1 MGDNKIERV
10 LDKYLRQAP
19 KEKYVKTVRQGQIQ
33 GEVKAMT
40 IRKTPVLWGIPCDE
54 LMYSRFFET
63 FFTNSNVMPWDG
75 LAFSE
80 GTYLPE
86 ARNFIHNAYL
96 SESNLP
102 YLMMMDSDILFPPN
116 IVERLMAHHVP
127 MVGGWYRNKGKK
139 TPVVY
144 DFVEDDAQGIGQWR
158 NRAVPGTGLE
168 RVNGMGAGC
177 WLMTREVA
185 EKLGRNPYDM
195 NTGGEDMVLCRKL
208 MKLGIPLHV
217 DWDVNCAHLGVF
229 HI

>member
-1 MGDNKIERV
+1 MSHNRIARMIGKH
-10 LDKYLRQAP
+10 LGGAP
-19 KEKYVKTVRQGQIQ
+19 TKRFVKAKQQGTVR
-33 GEVKAMT
+33 GEENPVL
-40 IRKTPVLWGIPCDE
+40 IRKVPVLWGIPCDE
-54 LMYSRFFET
+54 LMYARFFST
-63 FFTNSNVMPWDG
+63 FFQHANIMPWDG

-96 SESNLP
+96 EDSDLP

-127 MVGGWYRNKGKK
+127 LVGGWYRNKAKK
-139 TPVVY
+139 TPVVF

-158 NRAVPGTGLE
+158 NRAAPGTGLE
-168 RVNGMGAGC
+168 RVDGTGAGC